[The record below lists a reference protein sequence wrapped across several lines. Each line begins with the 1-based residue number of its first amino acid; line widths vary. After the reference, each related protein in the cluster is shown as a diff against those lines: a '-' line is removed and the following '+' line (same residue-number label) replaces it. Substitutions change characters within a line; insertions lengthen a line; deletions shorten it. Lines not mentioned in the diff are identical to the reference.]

1 MALWFVFALMT
12 AAAVFAVL
20 WPLGQRKA
28 VGRAGGE
35 SAVYRDQLNEIARDR
50 DSGLIGPAEAE
61 AARIEISRRL
71 LAADDAEQGLERPAN
86 LRLRRIVA
94 VAALI
99 GLPLLGTGLYLRL
112 GTPMLPD
119 FPLAERTRAPAST
132 DSLDKLVA
140 QVQAHLEK
148 NPADGRGWDVLAPVL
163 ARLGRDQEAAAAF
176 RNAITHNGETAA
188 RRASLG
194 ESLVAVA
201 GGVVTAEAK
210 SEFERAVALD
220 AGDARAHYFLGLAAE
235 QDGRTADA
243 ASIWRKLLADAPAN
257 APWRPMVADALRRV
271 GGGEAPGPSQEQ
283 VAAASGMSDADR
295 TAMIRGM
302 VDGLAARLKDNGT
315 DVQGWLR
322 LARAYMVLGE
332 PDKARAARD
341 DARRALQQDDGRL
354 RKLNDGLKALGLDG

>member
-28 VGRAGGE
+28 AAPAGGE
-35 SAVYRDQLNEIARDR
+35 SAVYRDQLNEVARDL

-71 LAADDAEQGLERPAN
+71 LAADDAEQSLERPAN

-94 VAALI
+94 VVALI
-99 GLPLLGTGLYLRL
+99 GLPLMGAGLYLRL
-112 GTPMLPD
+112 GTPALPD
-119 FPLAERTRAPAST
+119 FPLAERTRAPATT
-132 DSLDKLVA
+132 DSLDRLVA

-194 ESLVAVA
+194 ESLVVVA

-257 APWRPMVADALRRV
+257 AAWRPMVAEALRRV
-271 GGGEAPGPSQEQ
+271 GEAPGPSQEQ

-302 VDGLAARLKDNGT
+302 VDGLAARLKDDGA

-341 DARRALQQDDGRL
+341 DARKALQQDEDRL